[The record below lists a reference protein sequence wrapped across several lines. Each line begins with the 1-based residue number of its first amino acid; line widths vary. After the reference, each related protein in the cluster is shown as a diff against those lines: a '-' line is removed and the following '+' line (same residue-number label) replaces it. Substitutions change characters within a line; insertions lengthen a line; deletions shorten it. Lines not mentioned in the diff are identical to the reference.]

1 MKHYTFSIDD
11 ATAEWYQYHFDDA
24 LLRNDVSWR
33 TWRIAL
39 QQRLNQ
45 RQLEG
50 KACGIC
56 NTPITK
62 DAPHGTEFLGG
73 YEIVYCLDQ
82 CESPLEK
89 EIRETVAELEPK
101 STTPRLPKNA
111 GEVPSKE

>member
-1 MKHYTFSIDD
+1 MKRYAFSIDD

-45 RQLEG
+45 RQLAGE
-50 KACGIC
+50 ACGIC
-56 NTPITK
+56 GITIRE
-62 DAPHGTEFLGG
+62 DMPHGTEFLGG
-73 YEIVYCLDQ
+73 YQIVYCSER

-89 EIRETVAELEPK
+89 EIRETVEELEPDNSK
-101 STTPRLPKNA
+101 PREYRHGQGDLA
-111 GEVPSKE
+111 T